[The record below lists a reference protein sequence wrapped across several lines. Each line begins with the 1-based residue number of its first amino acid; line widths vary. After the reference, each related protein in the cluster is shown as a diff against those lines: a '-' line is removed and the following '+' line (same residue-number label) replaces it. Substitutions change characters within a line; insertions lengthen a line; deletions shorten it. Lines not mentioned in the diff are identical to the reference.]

1 MFFFTSKHKYLF
13 QCRMCI
19 GLYRSF
25 QTVFDINMKTQ
36 CIQFP
41 AFIMKEENEI
51 FLWIKTCL
59 SRSTNHKCIGFLSLI
74 HLDGENL
81 CLKWIWIYLPMQC
94 NVLSFHHSLWKR
106 KTDQGVHIFSVSII
120 GRKYIFEYRKRNIN
134 ENTKK
139 KYNWKG
145 RWRNVVF
152 ACVSWFCG
160 HEIILYAI
168 YKLSNFLMF
177 ID

>member
-1 MFFFTSKHKYLF
+1 MYWFVSLNSNCVWYKHENP
-13 QCRMCI
+13 C
-19 GLYRSF
+19 
-25 QTVFDINMKTQ
+25 Q

-51 FLWIKTCL
+51 CHWIKTCL

-81 CLKWIWIYLPMQC
+81 CLKWIWIHIYQC
-94 NVLSFHHSLWKR
+94 NAMYWVSIIHYERGKR
-106 KTDQGVHIFSVSII
+106 IRACIFSVSII

-134 ENTKK
+134 ENAKK

-145 RWRNVVF
+145 RWRNVVV
-152 ACVSWFCG
+152 AYVL
-160 HEIILYAI
+160 ILWTWNYTI
-168 YKLSNFLMF
+168 RYL
-177 ID
+177 